1 MPVARRTILQGAF
14 QNYDSLIAKN
24 YIVPPQNNPRGDL
37 DSNPVQTA
45 LCITIHSLVLQTK
58 AIQRFVI
65 TEKAPTRAFSW
76 LKAPTTAFTFKTL

>member
-45 LCITIHSLVLQTK
+45 LCITIHSCLKRRLSPT
-58 AIQRFVI
+58 ISQREI
-65 TEKAPTRAFSW
+65 GSATQLS
-76 LKAPTTAFTFKTL
+76 

>member
-45 LCITIHSLVLQTK
+45 LCITIH
-58 AIQRFVI
+58 
-65 TEKAPTRAFSW
+65 
-76 LKAPTTAFTFKTL
+76 